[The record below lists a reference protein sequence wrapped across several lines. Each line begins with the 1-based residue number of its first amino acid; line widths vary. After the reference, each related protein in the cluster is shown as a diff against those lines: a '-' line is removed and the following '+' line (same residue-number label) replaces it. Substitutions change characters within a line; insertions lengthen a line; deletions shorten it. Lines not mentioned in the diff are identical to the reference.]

1 ASKALGTINDVQYA
15 ARMAHEVGALVYVD
29 AVHYAPHAFVD
40 VRDLECDFLVCSA
53 YKFYG
58 PHIGALY
65 GRYDLLESLD
75 VPKLEPAP
83 NEAPERLETGTQNQ
97 EGMAG
102 TAAAVDFLA
111 SLAAPAAPTAQAGGS
126 TRRERLQNSFAA
138 LHARGSDLLKQMW
151 DGLRA
156 IEGVTLYGP
165 EPNVPRT
172 PTVSFTVKDIPSIE
186 VTKRLVER
194 GIFASHGDFY

>member
-1 ASKALGTINDVQYA
+1 
-15 ARMAHEVGALVYVD
+15 
-29 AVHYAPHAFVD
+29 
-40 VRDLECDFLVCSA
+40 

-97 EGMAG
+97 EGMVG
-102 TAAAVDFLA
+102 TAAAVNFLA
-111 SLAAPAAPTAQAGGS
+111 SLASGS
-126 TRRERLQNSFAA
+126 TGRERLRNSFAA
-138 LHARGSDLLKQMW
+138 LHARGSDLFKQMW
-151 DGLRA
+151 DGLQA

-165 EPNVPRT
+165 DPSVPRT

-194 GIFASHGDFY
+194 GVFASHGDFYAQTVVER